1 MRGLIAF
8 FLVVLTSCTSLQV
21 QEKPPTARYLYD
33 NITIEIQQTDSIG
46 VVQSN
51 LTALK
56 NSLHKYRICRKNRI
70 SIIVKNPVPAP
81 AAWTRETMLYFK
93 RKHRTLFDRNPH
105 DRHLIVHIS
114 LLPGIYLERGGNIIG
129 LAFKSN
135 QYIALF
141 NNFSHYV
148 LLHEFGHLIGLVDRS
163 HRKESP
169 RNSTRPNHCNR
180 KSCVMFWRASRLGKF
195 DDRCLK
201 DIDRMISERN

>member
-1 MRGLIAF
+1 MRRLIAF

-21 QEKPPTARYLYD
+21 QEKPPTAKYLYD
-33 NITIEIQQTDSIG
+33 NITIEIQQTNSISII
-46 VVQSN
+46 QSD

-56 NSLHKYRICRKNRI
+56 SSLHKYRICRKNRI

-81 AAWTRETMLYFK
+81 AAWTRSTMMHFK
-93 RKHRTLFDRNPH
+93 RKHRTLFDRNPY

-141 NNFSHYV
+141 NNFSHFLKQFEVIDYQAKFIIQV
-148 LLHEFGHLIGLVDRS
+148 FCCCPAI
-163 HRKESP
+163 
-169 RNSTRPNHCNR
+169 NH
-180 KSCVMFWRASRLGKF
+180 SLGKNF
-195 DDRCLK
+195 KIFHYRNK
-201 DIDRMISERN
+201 ISINFKS